1 MGRFPHIR
9 PPCHELAHPPPA
21 PPFQGGEQ
29 QNDENVTLA
38 PFVDHSK
45 ACNRLRMTWFRRSL
59 LAFAVLGA
67 AATGFMGWLGYFG
80 GPLFTDIAPSK
91 PERRYAVV
99 LLSGDLGLKI
109 GMAPQIARRLAAD
122 GVPVVAVNTLT
133 YLRKTRTP
141 ADITTLIASAEQ
153 RALRF
158 GQTDRVVLI
167 GQSFGADML
176 HVGLVE
182 LAPELRA
189 KIAKVALIVPENT
202 VQFRASPSEVFDY
215 WTPTTDAVPTARR
228 LDWAPLLCV
237 QGVEEAES
245 LCPLLTQ
252 PNAQR
257 VALPGGH
264 PLHRD
269 ADALYDVLSRFVF
282 AD

>member
-1 MGRFPHIR
+1 
-9 PPCHELAHPPPA
+9 
-21 PPFQGGEQ
+21 
-29 QNDENVTLA
+29 
-38 PFVDHSK
+38 
-45 ACNRLRMTWFRRSL
+45 MTWLYRSL
-59 LAFAVLGA
+59 LALVLA
-67 AATGFMGWLGYFG
+67 ALAATGFMGWLGYFG
-80 GPLFTDIAPSK
+80 GPLFTDVPAVTTPAK
-91 PERRYAVV
+91 TRRPFAAV
-99 LLSGDLGLKI
+99 LLTGDLGYRI

-141 ADITTLIASAEQ
+141 ADITMLIARAEQ

-158 GQTDRVVLI
+158 GRTDRVVLI

-176 HVGLVE
+176 HVGLVD

-189 KIAKVALIVPENT
+189 KVTRVALIVPENS
-202 VQFRASPSEVFDY
+202 VQFRASPNEVFDY
-215 WTPTTDAVPTARR
+215 WTPTTDAMPTARR
-228 LDWAPLLCV
+228 LTWAPLLCV
-237 QGVEEAES
+237 QGVEESES

-252 PNAQR
+252 ANARR

>member
-1 MGRFPHIR
+1 
-9 PPCHELAHPPPA
+9 
-21 PPFQGGEQ
+21 
-29 QNDENVTLA
+29 
-38 PFVDHSK
+38 
-45 ACNRLRMTWFRRSL
+45 MTWFRRSL
-59 LAFAVLGA
+59 LAFAVLA
-67 AATGFMGWLGYFG
+67 IAATGFMGWLGYFG
-80 GPLFTDIAPSK
+80 GQLFTDVPAITSPAK
-91 PERRYAVV
+91 PRRPFAAV
-99 LLSGDLGLKI
+99 LLTGDLGYKI

-141 ADITTLIASAEQ
+141 ADITMLIARAEQ

-176 HVGLVE
+176 HVGLVD
-182 LAPELRA
+182 LAPQLRA

-237 QGVEEAES
+237 QGVEETES

-252 PNAQR
+252 ANARR

>member
-1 MGRFPHIR
+1 M
-9 PPCHELAHPPPA
+9 PA
-21 PPFQGGEQ
+21 PP
-29 QNDENVTLA
+29 A
-38 PFVDHSK
+38 DHTRWR
-45 ACNRLRMTWFRRSL
+45 NRLRMTWFHRSL
-59 LAFAVLGA
+59 LVLALAAVVAG
-67 AATGFMGWLGYFG
+67 GFMGWLGYFG
-80 GPLFTDIAPSK
+80 GPLFTDVPASTRPTK
-91 PERRYAVV
+91 PRRPFAVV
-99 LLSGDLGLKI
+99 LLTGDLGYKI

-133 YLRKTRTP
+133 YLRTTRTP
-141 ADITTLIASAEQ
+141 ADITTLIARAEQ

-176 HVGLVE
+176 HVGLVD

-215 WTPTTDAVPTARR
+215 WTRTTNAVPTARR
-228 LDWAPLLCV
+228 LTWAPLLCV

-252 PNAQR
+252 PNARR